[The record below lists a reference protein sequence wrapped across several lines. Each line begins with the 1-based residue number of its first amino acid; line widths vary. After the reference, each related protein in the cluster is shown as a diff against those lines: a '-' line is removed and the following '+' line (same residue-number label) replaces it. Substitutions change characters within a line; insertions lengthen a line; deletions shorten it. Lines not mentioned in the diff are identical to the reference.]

1 MKAILINFLILTSIN
16 TTILSQV
23 IIPKI
28 FYGAGDTIIL
38 YIHPFDNAIDIE
50 WGAYGIDITCGNGA
64 ENMAYGLPNTNAIV
78 EQLGDNGGV
87 PYAAKVCDTLTAFGY
102 SDWYLPSH
110 GEIITIAYKL
120 DSIPLE
126 YRPSGYFWSS
136 YEVDTINAYRMFMFT
151 GYYEGAGDLKYQ
163 QYQCRCIRREY
174 ITQVSNPDYGSSGID
189 IYMSESN
196 GVLNV
201 SVSGVKGEC
210 ELALYNMQ
218 GNKLFHGYIK
228 IAGSNYN
235 GNINVSGYPK
245 GTYILEVKN
254 EDLVKRKKLML

>member
-1 MKAILINFLILTSIN
+1 LGE
-16 TTILSQV
+16 LS
-23 IIPKI
+23 
-28 FYGAGDTIIL
+28 
-38 YIHPFDNAIDIE
+38 
-50 WGAYGIDITCGNGA
+50 
-64 ENMAYGLPNTNAIV
+64 
-78 EQLGDNGGV
+78 
-87 PYAAKVCDTLTAFGY
+87 TLAC
-102 SDWYLPSH
+102 
-110 GEIITIAYKL
+110 KQ
-120 DSIPLE
+120 DSIQEE
-126 YRPSGYFWSS
+126 YQPSGFYWGSTEQDSIYSVLAYMASPLWEISS
-136 YEVDTINAYRMFMFT
+136 APKNFF
-151 GYYEGAGDLKYQ
+151 
-163 QYQCRCIRREY
+163 YQCRCIRREY

-189 IYMSESN
+189 IYMSESK